1 MTMIDFSLRRSPLA
15 HRGLIARAA
24 SDAAAREAGV
34 TLGEQPHRC
43 QINLRG
49 DAGDSGFLAAVEDV
63 TGLRLP
69 VEPNTVATVE
79 DLSALWLGPD
89 EWLIVGPGGREGDLT
104 GGLRGALEGR
114 HFAVTDV
121 SEARTVIA
129 ISGPHARDLLAKG
142 TSLDLHP
149 RVFGPGRCAQSGIA
163 KATMI
168 LHQLDANG
176 DGADGAGA
184 DEQPTFEIY
193 IANSFADYLWT
204 WLERA
209 AAEYRVAVTA
219 G

>member
-1 MTMIDFSLRRSPLA
+1 MIDFSLRRSPLA

-24 SDAAAREAGV
+24 SDAAVREAGV
-34 TLGEQPHRC
+34 TLGERPHRC

-49 DAGDSGFLAAVEDV
+49 DAGDSGFLTAVENA

-69 VEPNTVATVE
+69 VEPNTVATAGN
-79 DLSALWLGPD
+79 LSALWLGPN
-89 EWLIVGPGGREGDLT
+89 EWLIVGPGGREDDLS
-104 GGLRGALEGR
+104 GSLRGALQGR

-121 SEARTVIA
+121 SEARAVIA

-149 RVFGPGRCAQSGIA
+149 RVFGPDRCAQSGIA

-168 LHQLDANG
+168 LHQLDSE
-176 DGADGAGA
+176 
-184 DEQPTFEIY
+184 EQPTFEIY

>member
-1 MTMIDFSLRRSPLA
+1 MIDFTLRRSPLA

-24 SDAAAREAGV
+24 ADATARDAGV
-34 TLGEQPHRC
+34 TLGERPHRC
-43 QINLRG
+43 QLNLRG
-49 DAGDSGFLAAVEDV
+49 DAGDSGFLAAVEDA
-63 TGLRLP
+63 TGLRPP
-69 VEPNTVATVE
+69 VEPNTVSTAG

-89 EWLIVGPGGREGDLT
+89 EWLIIGPSGRESDLAA
-104 GGLRGALEGR
+104 GLRGALQGR
-114 HFAVTDV
+114 HFAVTDL
-121 SEARTVIA
+121 SEARAVIA
-129 ISGPHARDLLAKG
+129 IAGPRARDLLAEG

-168 LHQLDANG
+168 LHQLDADG
-176 DGADGAGA
+176 DGG
-184 DEQPTFEIY
+184 PTFEIY

-209 AAEYRVAVTA
+209 AAEYRVAVTS